1 MRIEAGLKISQI
13 NELPKG
19 DFLVISDSVQDVII
33 LQSESKMK
41 AALGKNVKVSL
52 PNTFQINKVQTKS
65 LSIKGVPTNIM
76 DTEFLEFLDLNKISY
91 DKVERLKSKKDGK
104 ILPIIRPEISYP
116 TEAETLLSR
125 NLVYQVT
132 SIVYK
137 VEELRTPVLVMQC
150 FNCQC
155 FGHSAKNCRSKQKCL
170 ICWESHPHKR
180 CPNREVRKPK
190 CANCKGSHV
199 VSYKGCPEYKK
210 HAFRQ
215 HMVNN
220 QKSSATALGQNSL
233 PQPKTNQIFSF
244 TAEQLT
250 KFIANVVIQIAQPQ
264 VCYPNPKQDM
274 IDVLDLAC
282 AEKFLMPPK
291 QF

>member
-19 DFLVISDSVQDVII
+19 DFLVIGDSVQDVII

-104 ILPIIRPEISYP
+104 ILPIFRLEISYP

-132 SIVYK
+132 GIVYK
-137 VEELRTPVLVMQC
+137 VEEFRTPVLVMQC

-155 FGHSAKNCRSKQKCL
+155 FGHLAKNCRSKQKCL
-170 ICWESHPHKR
+170 ICGESHPHKR
-180 CPNREVRKPK
+180 CPNREARKPK

-199 VSYKGCPEYKK
+199 VSYKGCTEYKK

-220 QKSSATALGQNSL
+220 QKSSATAVGQNSL

-244 TAEQLT
+244 TAEQLA
-250 KFIANVVIQIAQPQ
+250 KFVANVVIQIAQPQ

-274 IDVLDLAC
+274 LDVLDLVC
-282 AEKFLMPPK
+282 AKKFLMPAK